1 MFYCTFLQ
9 FVFGF
14 FKSLSCMPVKLI
26 LIFRMVGTLLAI
38 MYMYGTLYIS
48 SNLEFFT

>member
-14 FKSLSCMPVKLI
+14 FKSLSCMPVNSSDDI
-26 LIFRMVGTLLAI
+26 AI
-38 MYMYGTLYIS
+38 MYMYSKCMHVEYIVY
-48 SNLEFFT
+48 